1 MKWHKPLY
9 VGDIAKKHKREIIKN
24 IKKRKFMARA
34 CFICLALNKEELLE
48 IYPIYT
54 LKHERFPVDDLYIL
68 GIAATYAEALNLVT
82 NIIDEVYQKTGTV
95 NVRQYFQG

>member
-9 VGDIAKKHKREIIKN
+9 VGEVAKKHKREIIRN
-24 IKKRKFMARA
+24 IKKRKFMVRA

-48 IYPIYT
+48 IYPVYT
-54 LKHERFPVDDLYIL
+54 LKHSRFPVDDLYIL
-68 GIAATYAEALNLVT
+68 GIAQTYEEALELVT
-82 NIIDEVYQKTGTV
+82 SMIDEVYQKTGTV